1 MTEYGLGFIFTG
13 TDLNLFLIINQ
24 KQGIKMRFFNTAGPC
39 KIKKHYTLPPLERF
53 DLDNILMLIE
63 QEKYFVLHAPRQTG
77 KTTSMLALMEHLNK
91 EDGYHAL
98 YINVEAAQA
107 AREDVYKGI
116 RTVLNEVG
124 ERAGLYFDDYS
135 LKEIWPAILNS
146 NGENSALNNLLTHWS
161 KNVSRPVVLIID
173 EIDSLVG
180 DTLISV
186 LRQIRSG
193 YDKRPANFPQ
203 SIILCGV
210 RDVRDYR
217 IHSDK
222 DKSVITGGSA
232 FNIKAE
238 SLRLGDFT
246 DNEVEFLL
254 MQHTKETG
262 QKFTKDAVASI
273 WEYTQGQPWLV
284 SALAYEACFKIK
296 ENRNRTIDIREN
308 MIVQAKEN
316 LILRRETHLD
326 QLADKLKEE
335 RVKQIISPML
345 AGTDVQELPVD
356 DIDYCIDLGLI
367 KKEDQ
372 ALIISNPIYTE
383 VIPRQISTISQY
395 NFGSRF
401 KTAWYVK
408 KDGSLDVNKLLKAFQ
423 EFFREH
429 SEHWIE
435 RFSYKEAGPQLLLQA
450 FLQRIVNS
458 GGRIEREY
466 GLGRMRTDLL
476 VIWNKSESDIQKT
489 IIELKILYKTLE
501 KTIEQGLD
509 QTSAYMERCGGFE
522 GHLVIF
528 NRQDNISWDEKIFS
542 EKRKYKGRDIVVWG
556 M

>member
-1 MTEYGLGFIFTG
+1 
-13 TDLNLFLIINQ
+13 
-24 KQGIKMRFFNTAGPC
+24 MRFFNTAGPC
-39 KIKKHYTLPPLERF
+39 KINKHYTVPPLERF
-53 DLDNILMLIE
+53 DLEGIEMLID

-77 KTTSMLALMEHLNK
+77 KTTCMLSLMEHLNREGRYK
-91 EDGYHAL
+91 AL
-98 YINVEAAQA
+98 YVNVEAAQA
-107 AREDVYKGI
+107 ARENVEAGI
-116 RTVLNEVG
+116 KAMVADIGSRARETLNDDFIHRIRHQVFEESNEYSALNEV
-124 ERAGLYFDDYS
+124 LS
-135 LKEIWPAILNS
+135 LWA
-146 NGENSALNNLLTHWS
+146 ENSS
-161 KNVSRPVVLIID
+161 EPVVLIID

-193 YDKRPANFPQ
+193 YDKRPLNFPQ

-210 RDVRDYR
+210 RDIRDYR

-222 DKSVITGGSA
+222 DKTIITGGSA
-232 FNIKAE
+232 FNIKAK
-238 SLRLGDFT
+238 SLRLGDFVKE
-246 DNEVEFLL
+246 EVKSLL

-262 QKFTKDAVASI
+262 QKFTREAVDSI
-273 WEYTQGQPWLV
+273 WEFTSGQPWLV
-284 SALAYEACFKIK
+284 SALAYEVCFEIK
-296 ENRNRTIDIREN
+296 EGRNRASEITEEMTGN
-308 MIVQAKEN
+308 AKEN

-345 AGTDVQELPVD
+345 EGTEVGELPVD

-372 ALIISNPIYTE
+372 ALVISNPIYRE
-383 VIPRQISTISQY
+383 IIPRQISTVSQY

-408 KDGSLDVNKLLKAFQ
+408 EDETLDMHTLLKAFQ

-435 RFSYKEAGPQLLLQA
+435 RFQYREAGPQLLLQA

-476 VIWNKSESDIQKT
+476 VIWNKGNNRDTSTGKGQDLQK
-489 IIELKILYKTLE
+489 IVLELKILYKSLE
-501 KTIEQGLD
+501 KTVETGLK
-509 QTSAYMERCGGFE
+509 QTYVYMDKCGGQE
-522 GHLVIF
+522 GNLVIF
-528 NRQDNISWDEKIFS
+528 DRRESVSWDEKIFS
-542 EKRKYKGRDIVVWG
+542 EKRKFKGKNITVWG

>member
-1 MTEYGLGFIFTG
+1 
-13 TDLNLFLIINQ
+13 
-24 KQGIKMRFFNTAGPC
+24 MRFFNTAGPC
-39 KIKKHYTLPPLERF
+39 NVEDHYTIPPLERF
-53 DLDNILMLIE
+53 NLDDILMLIE
-63 QEKYFVLHAPRQTG
+63 QKKYFVLHAPRQTG
-77 KTTSMLALMEHLNK
+77 KTTCMLALMAHLNK
-91 EDGYHAL
+91 EDRYHVL

-107 AREDVYKGI
+107 AREDVYKGVRAI
-116 RTVLNEVG
+116 MNEVG
-124 ERAGLYFDDYS
+124 ERAELYLDDYS
-135 LKEIWPAILNS
+135 LKKTWPDILNS
-146 NGENSALNNLLTHWS
+146 YGENSALNNLLTYWS
-161 KNVSRPVVLIID
+161 KNSSKPVVLIID
-173 EIDSLVG
+173 EVDSLIG

-232 FNIKAE
+232 FNIKAK

-246 DNEVEFLL
+246 KNEVESLL

-262 QKFTKDAVASI
+262 QKFTKDAVNCV
-273 WEYTQGQPWLV
+273 WEYTLGQPWLV
-284 SALAYEACFKIK
+284 SALAYEVCFEIK
-296 ENRNRTIDIREN
+296 ENRNRSIDITEN
-308 MIVQAKEN
+308 MVAQAKEN

-335 RVKQIISPML
+335 RVRSVVEPVLMGTLGASTISL
-345 AGTDVQELPVD
+345 D
-356 DIDYCIDLGLI
+356 DMDYVYDLGLI
-367 KKEDQ
+367 RRKPHVE
-372 ALIISNPIYTE
+372 ISNPIYSE
-383 VIPRQISTISQY
+383 IIPRMLVAATQEMMP
-395 NFGSRF
+395 F
-401 KTAWYVK
+401 KTLWYVK
-408 KDGSLDVNKLLKAFQ
+408 KDGGLDMNKLLKAFQ

-450 FLQRIVNS
+450 FFQRIVNS

-476 VIWNKSESDIQKT
+476 VIWNKSDSDVQKT

-501 KTIEQGLD
+501 KTIESGLD
-509 QTSAYMERCGGFE
+509 QTSAYMERCGGSE

-528 NRQDNISWDEKIFS
+528 NRQNDISWDEKIFS